1 MMFCGKLSFRF
12 HLLIISFALVLQ
24 VSAQTSCVP
33 DANGKYLKSYFN
45 AGVYTL
51 TQPVRYK
58 TSDWI
63 AVAGVAGSAVLLYTQ
78 DQQVFDF
85 FDRQLPEGAAKNYS
99 QFSDLGGNGLLS
111 LPLLG
116 GMYWAGA
123 SRSDCRMKEASLAG
137 LQAFVLSAGAAWLV
151 KSLAGR
157 PRPNAGFESDD
168 WHGPFSGHDAFPSGH
183 TTRAFAVATVLAGYY
198 KDKMWVGITAYGL
211 AAFTA
216 SGRLLSGE
224 HWPSDVFVGMA
235 LGYVIGRGV
244 LKFNQKQKQI
254 AQSSATATSMTIS
267 PLIGPQQ
274 LGLIIQF

>member
-1 MMFCGKLSFRF
+1 MVFSRQFFRIQ
-12 HLLIISFALVLQ
+12 LLFVFFALVMQL
-24 VSAQTSCVP
+24 SAQNNCIP
-33 DANGKYLKSYFN
+33 QADGKYLKSYFN

-51 TQPVRYK
+51 TQPVQYN
-58 TSDWI
+58 TTDWL
-63 AVAGVAGSAVLLYTQ
+63 VAAAVAGSAVLLYTQ

-85 FDRQLPEGAAKNYS
+85 FDRQLPEGAAKSYT

-111 LPLLG
+111 LPILG

-157 PRPNAGFESDD
+157 PRPNAAYESDD
-168 WHGPFSGHDAFPSGH
+168 WYGPFSGHDAFPSGH
-183 TTRAFAVATVLAGYY
+183 TVRAFAVATVLAGYY

-216 SGRLLSGE
+216 SGRLFSDE

-244 LKFNQKQKQI
+244 LKFNQKQKQT
-254 AQSSATATSMTIS
+254 AQSSASATSLTFS
-267 PLIGPQQ
+267 PLIGPQH

>member
-1 MMFCGKLSFRF
+1 MVFSRQFFRIQ
-12 HLLIISFALVLQ
+12 LLFVFFALVMQL
-24 VSAQTSCVP
+24 SAQNNCIP
-33 DANGKYLKSYFN
+33 QADGKYLKSYFN

-51 TQPVRYK
+51 TQPVQYN
-58 TSDWI
+58 TTDWL
-63 AVAGVAGSAVLLYTQ
+63 VAAAVAGSAVLLYTQ

-85 FDRQLPEGAAKNYS
+85 FDRQLPEGAAKSYT

-111 LPLLG
+111 LPILG

-157 PRPNAGFESDD
+157 PRPNATYESDD
-168 WHGPFSGHDAFPSGH
+168 WYGPFSGHDAFPSGH
-183 TTRAFAVATVLAGYY
+183 TVRAFAVATVLAGYY

-216 SGRLLSGE
+216 SGRLFSDE

-244 LKFNQKQKQI
+244 LKFNQKQKQT
-254 AQSSATATSMTIS
+254 AQSSASATSLTFS
-267 PLIGPQQ
+267 PLIGPQH